1 VCDVDILDVSHC
13 SLISAGVAIADVQGS
28 AGIVSD
34 DQAASPGVGA
44 GAGGAHAQAGAAP
57 LDALSKRTRLLRL
70 RTQNW
75 RRPRRFLPKST
86 SLCAPVCVSTSPGP
100 GQSADY
106 VPSLT
111 QAQAHVAPTQAAP
124 TQTEM
129 NRIEQH
135 GSPKTPT

>member
-1 VCDVDILDVSHC
+1 MDVSHC
-13 SLISAGVAIADVQGS
+13 SLIAAGVAIADVQGS

-44 GAGGAHAQAGAAP
+44 GAGGAQAQAGAAP

-75 RRPRRFLPKST
+75 RRPRRFLAKST
-86 SLCAPVCVSTSPGP
+86 SLCAPVGVSTSPGP
-100 GQSADY
+100 GQSADSGQ
-106 VPSLT
+106 SLT
-111 QAQAHVAPTQAAP
+111 QAQAHVTPAAH
-124 TQTEM
+124 TQTEL

-135 GSPKTPT
+135 ESPKTPT